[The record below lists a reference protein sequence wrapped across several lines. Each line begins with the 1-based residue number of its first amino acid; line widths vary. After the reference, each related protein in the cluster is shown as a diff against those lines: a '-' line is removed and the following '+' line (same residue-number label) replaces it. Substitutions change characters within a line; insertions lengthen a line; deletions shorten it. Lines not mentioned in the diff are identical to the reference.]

1 MPNGKE
7 LINELNYQE
16 IIEGMPAKKRAV
28 FTAMQ
33 VYETNLTVAD
43 HEKRIRKMETPSI
56 KKRLTFGGSAIAFVS
71 GIFYALGVKLG
82 WWV

>member
-1 MPNGKE
+1 MANGNE

-16 IIEGMPAKKRAV
+16 KIEKMPARKLAT
-28 FTAMQ
+28 FTAMR

-71 GIFYALGVKLG
+71 AIFYALGVKLG